1 MGSENIFVVCD
12 RNVETLARSLA
23 PGRPLLAIVAD
34 EEHKNMDTVLG
45 ICRWLLE
52 CGADR
57 DAVVYA
63 VGGGVT
69 TDMAG
74 FAASIYKRGVRYVN
88 YPTTLLCQVDAGIGG
103 KTGVNLDGY
112 KNILGV
118 INFPLETRILPQ
130 ALETL
135 PERELRSGAAEMLKT
150 FIIKDGGN
158 YRKAVEALSR
168 DKVDTDELA
177 PLIEAAAQVKREIV
191 AQDPT
196 EKGLRRVLNLGHTF
210 AHAIEWYQHGHTRP
224 AAAAADGRTSGRT
237 GHENPAATRT
247 VAASVAET
255 AAETAAASAAASAA
269 ETAAETT
276 ASSAETAAASATTP
290 AAASSAGS
298 AAPYSHG
305 EAVAIGIIQAA
316 RISEKLGIA
325 AQGLAERLTEDFRA
339 CRLPVELP
347 CRAQLLEQAIWKDKK
362 AEHGIIHFVLIEDIG
377 TVIIKDLDDLHLHTE

>member
-57 DAVVYA
+57 NAVVYA

-224 AAAAADGRTSGRT
+224 AAAAADGRTSALT
-237 GHENPAATRT
+237 GHENPAANRT
-247 VAASVAET
+247 V
-255 AAETAAASAAASAA
+255 AASAAASV
-269 ETAAETT
+269 
-276 ASSAETAAASATTP
+276 AETAAASATTP
-290 AAASSAGS
+290 AAAASAEAAAASAGS
-298 AAPYSHG
+298 APYSHG

-325 AQGLAERLTEDFRA
+325 AQGLAERLAEDFRA

>member
-135 PERELRSGAAEMLKT
+135 TERELRSGAAEMLKT

-196 EKGLRRVLNLGHTF
+196 E
-210 AHAIEWYQHGHTRP
+210 
-224 AAAAADGRTSGRT
+224 
-237 GHENPAATRT
+237 
-247 VAASVAET
+247 
-255 AAETAAASAAASAA
+255 
-269 ETAAETT
+269 
-276 ASSAETAAASATTP
+276 
-290 AAASSAGS
+290 
-298 AAPYSHG
+298 
-305 EAVAIGIIQAA
+305 
-316 RISEKLGIA
+316 
-325 AQGLAERLTEDFRA
+325 
-339 CRLPVELP
+339 
-347 CRAQLLEQAIWKDKK
+347 
-362 AEHGIIHFVLIEDIG
+362 
-377 TVIIKDLDDLHLHTE
+377 

>member
-1 MGSENIFVVCD
+1 MGSKNIFVVCD

-135 PERELRSGAAEMLKT
+135 PEKELRSGAAEMLKT

-210 AHAIEWYQHGHTRP
+210 AHAIEWHQHGHTRP
-224 AAAAADGRTSGRT
+224 AAAAAAADGRTSART

-247 VAASVAET
+247 VAAA
-255 AAETAAASAAASAA
+255 AAETVAAAAAASAA
-269 ETAAETT
+269 
-276 ASSAETAAASATTP
+276 
-290 AAASSAGS
+290 GS
-298 AAPYSHG
+298 APYSHG

-316 RISEKLGIA
+316 RISEELGIA
-325 AQGLAERLTEDFRA
+325 ARGLAERLAEDFRA

-347 CRAQLLEQAIWKDKK
+347 CRAELLEQAIWKDKK
-362 AEHGIIHFVLIEDIG
+362 AERGIIHFVLIKDIG

>member
-196 EKGLRRVLNLGHTF
+196 EIFMSGIRQKAAGIGEHAREVCQHTQTGKCCHLFCHTF
-210 AHAIEWYQHGHTRP
+210 F
-224 AAAAADGRTSGRT
+224 
-237 GHENPAATRT
+237 
-247 VAASVAET
+247 VV
-255 AAETAAASAAASAA
+255 
-269 ETAAETT
+269 
-276 ASSAETAAASATTP
+276 
-290 AAASSAGS
+290 
-298 AAPYSHG
+298 
-305 EAVAIGIIQAA
+305 
-316 RISEKLGIA
+316 
-325 AQGLAERLTEDFRA
+325 
-339 CRLPVELP
+339 VEPP
-347 CRAQLLEQAIWKDKK
+347 CRTLLY
-362 AEHGIIHFVLIEDIG
+362 LSSCG
-377 TVIIKDLDDLHLHTE
+377 TVLETSNK

>member
-34 EEHKNMDTVLG
+34 EEHKDMDTVLG

-210 AHAIEWYQHGHTRP
+210 AHAIEWYQHGHARP
-224 AAAAADGRTSGRT
+224 AAAAAETAAASATETAAASATETAAASADGRTSART

-247 VAASVAET
+247 VAAS
-255 AAETAAASAAASAA
+255 AAETAAA
-269 ETAAETT
+269 
-276 ASSAETAAASATTP
+276 AAASATTP

-298 AAPYSHG
+298 APYSHG

-325 AQGLAERLTEDFRA
+325 AKGLAERLAEDFRA

>member
-23 PGRPLLAIVAD
+23 PGRPLLAITAD
-34 EEHKNMDTVLG
+34 EEHKDMDTVLG

-52 CGADR
+52 CRADR

-168 DKVDTDELA
+168 KKIDLDELA
-177 PLIEAAAQVKREIV
+177 PLVEAAADVKREIV
-191 AQDPT
+191 AKDPT

-224 AAAAADGRTSGRT
+224 AAAAADGRT
-237 GHENPAATRT
+237 GHENPTATRT
-247 VAASVAET
+247 VAAS
-255 AAETAAASAAASAA
+255 AAASV
-269 ETAAETT
+269 
-276 ASSAETAAASATTP
+276 AETAAASATTP

-298 AAPYSHG
+298 APYSHG

-316 RISEKLGIA
+316 RISEELGIA
-325 AQGLAERLTEDFRA
+325 AQGLAERLVEDFRA

-347 CRAQLLEQAIWKDKK
+347 CRAELLEQAIWKDKK
-362 AEHGIIHFVLIEDIG
+362 AERGIIHFVLIKDIG

>member
-34 EEHKNMDTVLG
+34 EEHKDMDTVLG

-57 DAVVYA
+57 NAVVYA

-210 AHAIEWYQHGHTRP
+210 AHAIEWYQHGHARP
-224 AAAAADGRTSGRT
+224 AAAAAETAAASAASAADGRTSGRT

-247 VAASVAET
+247 VAAETVAASVAET
-255 AAETAAASAAASAA
+255 A
-269 ETAAETT
+269 
-276 ASSAETAAASATTP
+276 AETAAASATTP

-298 AAPYSHG
+298 APYSHG

>member
-177 PLIEAAAQVKREIV
+177 PLIEAAGGTYVSF
-191 AQDPT
+191 D
-196 EKGLRRVLNLGHTF
+196 
-210 AHAIEWYQHGHTRP
+210 
-224 AAAAADGRTSGRT
+224 AAGAADSSPTTVTVEMERFYADAR
-237 GHENPAATRT
+237 NADVIIYNATVDEG
-247 VAASVAET
+247 VASIAELVQKN
-255 AAETAAASAAASAA
+255 A
-269 ETAAETT
+269 
-276 ASSAETAAASATTP
+276 
-290 AAASSAGS
+290 
-298 AAPYSHG
+298 
-305 EAVAIGIIQAA
+305 
-316 RISEKLGIA
+316 L
-325 AQGLAERLTEDFRA
+325 LADFRA
-339 CRLPVELP
+339 VREGNVWTCDSTMYQQMTSMADIIFDL
-347 CRAQLLEQAIWKDKK
+347 RAAISGSGEPTTFVWKL
-362 AEHGIIHFVLIEDIG
+362 A
-377 TVIIKDLDDLHLHTE
+377 

>member
-34 EEHKNMDTVLG
+34 EEHKDMDTVLG

-210 AHAIEWYQHGHTRP
+210 AHAIEWYQHGHARP
-224 AAAAADGRTSGRT
+224 AAAAAETAAASASETAAATADGRTSGRT

-247 VAASVAET
+247 VAAETVAASATTSAAET
-255 AAETAAASAAASAA
+255 AAETAAA
-269 ETAAETT
+269 
-276 ASSAETAAASATTP
+276 P
-290 AAASSAGS
+290 AGS
-298 AAPYSHG
+298 APYSHG

-325 AQGLAERLTEDFRA
+325 AQGLAERLAEDFRA